1 MLLSDE
7 KQCAE
12 HIMLVDLGRND
23 VGNVTKP
30 GSANVEKLMTV
41 ERYFHVMHISS
52 TVRHYYFVCCF
63 IFFSIN
69 NNNLLI
75 ILNRYGSLLVLK
87 GDTG

>member
-7 KQCAE
+7 NQCAE

-41 ERYFHVMHISS
+41 ERYFHVTGELLDNLSCWDALSTALPIGTVTGAPKVRSS
-52 TVRHYYFVCCF
+52 YH
-63 IFFSIN
+63 
-69 NNNLLI
+69 
-75 ILNRYGSLLVLK
+75 
-87 GDTG
+87 